1 MRVQLYQLRY
11 VVAVAD
17 EGGFTKAAAQL
28 DVAQPSVSAGVRA
41 LEEELGASLF
51 QRRPG
56 GEVVLTP
63 AGEAVLPS
71 ARQALADCDAIQT
84 AVDDLLGLRV
94 GKLAVGAPP
103 TVTSE
108 ILAPALAYLHERHP
122 ALKVSVRELG
132 SRHLI
137 TSLEHE
143 DVDLALVTT
152 PVELPWVDTQPL
164 LDEEMVLAVR
174 HDHPLAGRSEISIA
188 ELEHVPLV
196 MVREGYEFRQ
206 SILDACL
213 DAGFSPTIAVDG
225 LEIGGVLALTTA
237 GLGAGVIPISAV
249 SKDGPLETIPFSD
262 VDLHRS
268 LTIVSRQDRVMKP
281 AATALI
287 IALRDVVAARSK
299 RVPGRRKARVRPAG

>member
-1 MRVQLYQLRY
+1 MQLYQLRY

-41 LEEELGASLF
+41 LEEELGAGLF

-56 GEVVLTP
+56 GDVVLTP
-63 AGEAVLPS
+63 AGDAVLPW
-71 ARQALADCDAIQT
+71 ARQALADCDAVKT
-84 AVDDLLGLRV
+84 AVDDLLGLRT
-94 GKLAVGAPP
+94 GRLAVGAPP

-108 ILAPALAYLHERHP
+108 ILAPALACLHERHP

-132 SRHLI
+132 SRHLV
-137 TSLEHE
+137 TALERE
-143 DVDLALVTT
+143 EVDLALVTT
-152 PVELPWVDTQPL
+152 PVELPLIQTQPL

-174 HDHPLAGRSEISIA
+174 HDHPLAGRNEIGIA
-188 ELEHVPLV
+188 ELERVPLV
-196 MVREGYEFRQ
+196 MVREGYEFREA
-206 SILDACL
+206 IFDACL
-213 DAGFSPTIAVDG
+213 EAGFTPTISVDG

-249 SKDGPLETIPFSD
+249 SKDGPLETIPFCD

-268 LTIVSRQDRVMKP
+268 VIIASRQDRVAKP
-281 AATALI
+281 AATALVD
-287 IALRDVVAARSK
+287 ALQEIVAARS
-299 RVPGRRKARVRPAG
+299 RRPRHQVTP